1 MRITPEEFRKKFQKE
16 KLLLIDIRPHAIFL
30 KGSIQGAKNIP
41 YSILRKIPSKYLEHS
56 KTYYIF
62 CEEGYYTNKLIEE
75 LKDQNYHLIEIE
87 GGYQAL

>member
-1 MRITPEEFRKKFQKE
+1 MKITPQEFHKKYQQE
-16 KLLLIDIRPHAIFL
+16 KLLLVDIRPHASYL

-41 YSILRKIPSKYLEHS
+41 YTVLRRLPSKYLEPA

>member
-1 MRITPEEFRKKFQKE
+1 MKITPQEFHKKYQHE
-16 KLLLIDIRPHAIFL
+16 KLLLLDIRPHSVYL

-41 YSILRKIPSKYLEHS
+41 YSVLRRFPSKYLDSS

-75 LKDQNYHLIEIE
+75 LKDQKYHLIEIE